1 MKRIV
6 QRKLTQRKQRITN
19 RLAKAL
25 EQDGEQP
32 TLKPTNI
39 MYEVGDRTRAISHGG
54 IGAVKLLCQMLG
66 LPQRIDS
73 KLHLLKIHRPYH
85 ESDHV
90 LNLAFNPLCGGQ
102 TLDDIEL
109 RRNDEVYLDALGTQS
124 IPDPTTAGDFCRRF
138 SPWDIHALMDAINET
153 RLEVWRMQPPDFTEQ
168 TARIDADG
176 TLVST
181 QGECKQGMDI
191 SHKGIW
197 GYHPLLV
204 SFANTQEPLFITNR
218 GANRPSHEGVIPL
231 FDKAV
236 DLCRQAG
243 FTDIL
248 LRGDTDFSLTT
259 ELDRWDADGVRFTF
273 GYDAMSNLKTLAD
286 GQPEAEYEELARQAE
301 RELKTEPRRKQP
313 RVKEGIVRDR
323 LYKNIRLE
331 SEDIAEFEYRPTRC
345 NKKYRM
351 VVVRKNLSMMRGEWV
366 LFPDIRYF
374 FYITNDRELS
384 PREVVNEAMQRCNQ
398 ENLNAQLKGGVRA
411 LHAPLNTLNANWAYM
426 VTTALAWSIKA
437 WLALM
442 LPVHGRW
449 RDKHTHERET
459 LLKMEFRTFVQ
470 AIMAVPAQIIMTG
483 RRTVFRLLAWSPW
496 QPVFFR
502 LVDALRCC
510 TAAASSQGAMPW

>member
-1 MKRIV
+1 VKRIV
-6 QRKLTQRKQRITN
+6 QRKLAKRKRRIIK
-19 RLAKAL
+19 RLEKAL

-39 MYEVGDRTRAISHGG
+39 AYELGERTRAISHGG

-66 LPQRIDS
+66 LPKRIDR

-109 RRNDEVYLDALGTQS
+109 RRNDEVYLDALGTES

-153 RLEVWRMQPPDFTEQ
+153 RLVVWRMQPSDFIEQ

-191 SHKGIW
+191 SHKGTW

-204 SFANTQEPLFITNR
+204 SLANTQEPLFITNR
-218 GANRPSHEGVIPL
+218 GANRPSHEGVVPL

-236 DLCRQAG
+236 DLCRKAG
-243 FTDIL
+243 FADIL
-248 LRGDTDFSLTT
+248 LRGDTDFSLTS
-259 ELDRWDADGVRFTF
+259 ELDRWDKDGVRFTF
-273 GYDAMSNLKTLAD
+273 GYDAAPNLKARAD
-286 GQPEAEYEELARQAE
+286 GHPEAEYEELVRHAE
-301 RELKTEPRRKQP
+301 REIKTEPRQKQP
-313 RVKEGIVRDR
+313 RVKEGIVRER

-331 SEDIAEFEYRPTRC
+331 SEDIAEFEYQPTKC
-345 NKKYRM
+345 KKKHRM
-351 VVVRKNLSMMRGEWV
+351 VVVRKNLSVMRGEWV
-366 LFPDIRYF
+366 LFPEIRYF
-374 FYITNDRELS
+374 FYITNDRQLS

-449 RDKHTHERET
+449 REKHTHERET

-470 AIMAVPAQIIMTG
+470 AMMAIPAQIVMTG
-483 RRTVFRLLAWSPW
+483 RRTVFRFLAWSPW
-496 QPVFFR
+496 QSVFFR
-502 LVDALRCC
+502 LVDVLRC
-510 TAAASSQGAMPW
+510 

>member
-6 QRKLTQRKQRITN
+6 QRKLAQRKRRIIK
-19 RLAKAL
+19 RLANAL
-25 EQDGEQP
+25 KQDGEQP

-39 MYEVGDRTRAISHGG
+39 VYELGERTRAISHGG
-54 IGAVKLLCQMLG
+54 IGAVKLLCQTLG
-66 LPQRIDS
+66 LAQRIDR
-73 KLHLLKIHRPYH
+73 KLHLLKIHLPYH

-102 TLDDIEL
+102 TLDDIEF
-109 RRNDEVYLDALGTQS
+109 RRNDEVYLDALGTES

-138 SPWDIHALMDAINET
+138 GPGDIHALMDAINET
-153 RLEVWRMQPPDFTEQ
+153 RVDVWRMQPPSFTKQ

-176 TLVST
+176 SMVST
-181 QGECKQGMDI
+181 EGECKQGMDI
-191 SHKGIW
+191 GHKGVW
-197 GYHPLLV
+197 GYHPLVV
-204 SFANTQEPLFITNR
+204 SLANTQEPLFLTNR
-218 GANRPSHEGVIPL
+218 SANRPSHEGVVPL

-236 DLCRQAG
+236 SLCREAG

-248 LRGDTDFSLTT
+248 LRGDTDFSLTS
-259 ELDRWDADGVRFTF
+259 ELDRWDSNDVRFVF
-273 GYDAMSNLKTLAD
+273 GYDAAPNLKTRAD
-286 GQPEAEYEELARQAE
+286 GHPEAEYAELVRHAE
-301 RELKTEPRRKQP
+301 RVLKTEPREKQP
-313 RVKEGIVRDR
+313 RVKEEIVRAR
-323 LYKNIRLE
+323 FYKNLRLD
-331 SEDIAEFEYRPTRC
+331 SEDVAEFDYRPTKC
-345 NKKYRM
+345 KKTYRM
-351 VVVRKNLSMMRGEWV
+351 VVVRKNLSVERGEWV
-366 LFPDIRYF
+366 LFDDVRYF

-384 PREVVNEAMQRCNQ
+384 RREVVNEAMQRCNQ
-398 ENLNAQLKGGVRA
+398 ENLIAQLKGGVRA

-470 AIMAVPAQIIMTG
+470 AIMAVPAQIVMNG
-483 RRTVFRLLAWSPW
+483 RRTVFRFLAWSPW

-502 LVDALRCC
+502 LVDALRC
-510 TAAASSQGAMPW
+510 